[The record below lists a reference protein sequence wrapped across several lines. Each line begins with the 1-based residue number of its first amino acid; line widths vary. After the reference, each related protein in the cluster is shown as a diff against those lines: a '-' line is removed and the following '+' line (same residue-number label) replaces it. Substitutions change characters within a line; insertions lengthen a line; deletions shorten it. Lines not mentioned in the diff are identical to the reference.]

1 MIKKMLAAA
10 SAALVLLL
18 AAGCASIKPMPFKD
32 ASERLADKKNPI
44 YLMTVTL
51 ENQLRKAFQPTLQAI
66 DLMKKAGPD
75 KWERVGFS
83 IDMEGRF
90 LNEPVPSG
98 EGYAVRMEL
107 EPGEYEIRLLYASSY
122 AVLTNSIF
130 EVPMASPLVV
140 REGRGVFY
148 LGNVRATMRARK
160 PGDLVAGPSLPILG
174 QEMAGVPGGSFD
186 VVISD
191 RQAADEAIFRSK
203 FPALASTPIRKA
215 ILPPPDPARVLK
227 AHPDAQV
234 K

>member
-1 MIKKMLAAA
+1 MIKRMLAAA

-51 ENQLRKAFQPTLQAI
+51 ENQLRKSFQPTLQSI
-66 DLMKKAGPD
+66 VLVKKAGPD
-75 KWERVGFS
+75 KWEPVTFT

-90 LNEPVPSG
+90 VNESAVSG
-98 EGYAVRMEL
+98 EGFAARMEL
-107 EPGEYEIRLLYASSY
+107 EPGEYEIRLLHANSY
-122 AVLTNSIF
+122 AVLTNAIF
-130 EVPMASPLVV
+130 QVPMASPLLV

-160 PGDLVAGPSLPILG
+160 SGDLVAGPSLPILG

-191 RQAADEAIFRSK
+191 RQAADEAIFRAK
-203 FPALASTPIRKA
+203 FPALGSTPIRKA
-215 ILPPPDPARVLK
+215 ILPPPNRARVLK